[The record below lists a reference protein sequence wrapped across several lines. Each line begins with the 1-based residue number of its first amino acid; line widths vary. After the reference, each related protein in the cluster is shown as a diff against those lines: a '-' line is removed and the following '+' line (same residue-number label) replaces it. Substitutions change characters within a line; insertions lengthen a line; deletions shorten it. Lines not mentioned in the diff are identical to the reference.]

1 MALDTVW
8 VAPYVL
14 MDNITTVI
22 DDSAVLHRLRLE
34 VPSGKITVLMG
45 PSGGGKTT
53 LIKHLVGL
61 LEPTGGSVFV
71 NGQDIWDASS
81 QEWQKF
87 RKNIGAM
94 LGGSNLY
101 TASTFS
107 SLSVLQNLM
116 YSLEALG
123 VPAELREARAL
134 ARLEEL
140 DLLEVRDQIPEQL
153 PGHAKK
159 RLALARALVLDA
171 PLTVLD
177 EIDVGMD
184 SVHTDAMLKAV
195 RGVHERVG
203 ATMLITTHDLEIAR
217 VLADNLAILVHGRI
231 VAFGPPGEVLEGVES
246 TDDFDRRFEFSDYRG
261 PAQLEE
267 AEEVV
272 RRARQDEEKQ
282 QDSRRLDQP
291 MVWVA
296 IAAVVLIVVIIVI
309 TGVNFF

>member
-8 VAPYVL
+8 IAPDVV

-22 DDSAVLHRLRLE
+22 DESAVLHRLHLE
-34 VPSGKITVLMG
+34 IPAGKITVLMG

-53 LIKHLVGL
+53 LIRHLVGL

-71 NGQDIWDASS
+71 NGQDIWDSTPD
-81 QEWQKF
+81 EWRKI
-87 RKNIGAM
+87 RKNVGAM
-94 LGGSNLY
+94 LGGSNMY

-116 YSLEALG
+116 YSLDAIG
-123 VPAELREARAL
+123 VPSELQEPRAL

-140 DLLEVRDQIPEQL
+140 DLVQEQNQQPEQL
-153 PGHAKK
+153 PAHAKK

-177 EIDVGMD
+177 EVDVGMD
-184 SVHTDAMLKAV
+184 SMHTDSMLQAV

-203 ATMLITTHDLEIAR
+203 ATMLVTTHDLGVAR
-217 VLADNLAILVHGRI
+217 ALADNLAILVHGRI
-231 VAFGPPGEVLEGVES
+231 VAFGPPEEILEGIES
-246 TDDFDRRFEFSDYRG
+246 TEDFDRRFEFSDYRG

-267 AEEVV
+267 AEEIV
-272 RRARQDEEKQ
+272 RRSRKDEEQ
-282 QDSRRLDQP
+282 RQEPRRADRP
-291 MVWVA
+291 MLWVA
-296 IAAVVLIVVIIVI
+296 IGAVVLIALIIVI
-309 TGVNFF
+309 TRVNFF